1 VTSADDAPLEP
12 FPDDWSRALAVA
24 AHPDD
29 LEYGAASAVARWTS
43 EGRTVVY
50 TLVTRGEAGIQALA
64 PDVCG
69 PRRAQEEV
77 AGAAQVGVDTVE
89 FLDHADGIV
98 EYGIP
103 LRRDLAAAIRRH
115 RPEVIVSVNYR
126 DHWGPG
132 GPMNH
137 ADHRVVGLALLD
149 AARDAANRWVL
160 PELLEQGLEP
170 WDRTR
175 FVAFNAS
182 PAATH
187 AVDVTGFLDRG
198 IASLREHR
206 AYLEGLG
213 DGTTDP
219 DAFLHGGAERVG
231 ARQGVEHA
239 VAFEV
244 VPV

>member
-1 VTSADDAPLEP
+1 MTGAEPPLLP

-43 EGRTVVY
+43 EARTVVY
-50 TLVTRGEAGIQALA
+50 TLVTRGEAGIQGLA
-64 PDVCG
+64 PHVCG
-69 PRRAQEEV
+69 PRRADEER
-77 AGAAQVGVDTVE
+77 AGAARVGVETVE
-89 FLDHADGIV
+89 FLEHVDGVV

-115 RPEVIVSVNYR
+115 RPEIVVSVNHH
-126 DHWGPG
+126 DHWGNG

-137 ADHRVVGLALLD
+137 ADHRAVGLALLD
-149 AARDAANRWVL
+149 AARDAANRWVFH
-160 PELLEQGLEP
+160 ELVDRGLEP
-170 WDRTR
+170 WDGTR

-182 PAATH
+182 PRSTH
-187 AVDVTGFLDRG
+187 AVDVTGFLELG

-219 DAFLHGGAERVG
+219 DAFLRGGAEQLG
-231 ARQGVEHA
+231 TRQGVEHA
-239 VAFEV
+239 VAFEI
-244 VPV
+244 VPI